1 MEVIIIPVIIPGFS
15 SVTIDDYENL
25 IKECNNLEKEIFE

>member
-25 IKECNNLEKEIFE
+25 IKEYTNLGKEDFE